1 MTVVTVVTVGASSQT
16 WWMEMNGPWS
26 LTVAWDWVEEVARYA
41 DASVRGTDSWV
52 PPVEEEL
59 VLAARASALS
69 QWYPFTSHNY
79 LRFVDRPTFWMPGAQ
94 DNANELAGSISF
106 GTDGADNRPVFRVWS
121 GLLLRKPDPVL
132 VLATP
137 NAVEAVDALV
147 GLLPAHDAE
156 SRP

>member
-1 MTVVTVVTVGASSQT
+1 
-16 WWMEMNGPWS
+16 METNAPWS
-26 LTVAWDWVEEVARYA
+26 LADAWDWMEECARSD
-41 DASVRGTDSWV
+41 DAAVRGTDSWV
-52 PPVEEEL
+52 PPVAEEL

-79 LRFVDRPTFWMPGAQ
+79 LRFEDSRAFGMPGAQ
-94 DNANELAGSISF
+94 DVNELAGSISF
-106 GTDGADNRPVFRVWS
+106 DTGGTEGRPTFRVWS
-121 GLLLRKPDPVL
+121 GLLLREPDPVL

-147 GLLPAHDAE
+147 GLLPAHGVE

>member
-1 MTVVTVVTVGASSQT
+1 
-16 WWMEMNGPWS
+16 MEMNAPWS
-26 LTVAWDWVEEVARYA
+26 LAAAWDWMEECARSA
-41 DASVRGTDSWV
+41 DAAVRGADSWV
-52 PPVEEEL
+52 PPVAEEL
-59 VLAARASALS
+59 VLAARVSALS

-79 LRFVDRPTFWMPGAQ
+79 LRFEDSPAFWTPGAQ
-94 DNANELAGSISF
+94 DDVNELAGSISF
-106 GTDGADNRPVFRVWS
+106 DTGGPNGHPSFRVWS

-147 GLLPAHDAE
+147 GLLPAHGVE

>member
-1 MTVVTVVTVGASSQT
+1 M
-16 WWMEMNGPWS
+16 
-26 LTVAWDWVEEVARYA
+26 
-41 DASVRGTDSWV
+41 
-52 PPVEEEL
+52 
-59 VLAARASALS
+59 LAARVSALS

-79 LRFVDRPTFWMPGAQ
+79 LRFEDSPAFWTPGAQ
-94 DNANELAGSISF
+94 DDVNELAGSISF
-106 GTDGADNRPVFRVWS
+106 DTGGPNGHPSFRVWS

-147 GLLPAHDAE
+147 GLLPAHGVE

>member
-1 MTVVTVVTVGASSQT
+1 
-16 WWMEMNGPWS
+16 METNAPWS
-26 LTVAWDWVEEVARYA
+26 LAVAWDWMEESARSA
-41 DASVRGTDSWV
+41 DAAVRGTDSWV

-79 LRFVDRPTFWMPGAQ
+79 LRFVDGPAAFWMPGAQ
-94 DNANELAGSISF
+94 DDGNELAGSISF
-106 GTDGADNRPVFRVWS
+106 DTGGPESRPIFRVWS

-147 GLLPAHDAE
+147 ELLPAHDVE

>member
-1 MTVVTVVTVGASSQT
+1 
-16 WWMEMNGPWS
+16 METNAPWS
-26 LTVAWDWVEEVARYA
+26 LAVAWDWMEESARSA
-41 DASVRGTDSWV
+41 DAAVRGTDSWV
-52 PPVEEEL
+52 PPVAEAL

-79 LRFVDRPTFWMPGAQ
+79 LRFVDRPAFWMPGAQ
-94 DNANELAGSISF
+94 DDGSELAGSISF
-106 GTDGADNRPVFRVWS
+106 DTGGPESRPVFRVWS

-147 GLLPAHDAE
+147 GLLPAHDVE